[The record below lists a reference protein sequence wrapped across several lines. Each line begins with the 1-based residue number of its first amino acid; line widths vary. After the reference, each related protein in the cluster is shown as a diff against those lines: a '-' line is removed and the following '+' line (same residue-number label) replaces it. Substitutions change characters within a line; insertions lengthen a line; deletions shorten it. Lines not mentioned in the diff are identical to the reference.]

1 MEKVKTGLRLFVT
14 VLFLLLAS
22 VGIGIG
28 SILNNQVTSMDK
40 RIQIE
45 RLDKREDEEDEQP
58 DIEI

>member
-1 MEKVKTGLRLFVT
+1 MEKVKKGLRFFVT

-40 RIQIE
+40 RTQIE
-45 RLDKREDEEDEQP
+45 RLDKREDEDDEQP
-58 DIEI
+58 NIET

>member
-1 MEKVKTGLRLFVT
+1 MGKVKKGLRFFVT
-14 VLFLLLAS
+14 VLFLILAS

-45 RLDKREDEEDEQP
+45 RLDKREDEDDEQP
-58 DIEI
+58 EIET

>member
-1 MEKVKTGLRLFVT
+1 MGKVKKGLRFFVT

-45 RLDKREDEEDEQP
+45 RLDKREDEDDEQP
-58 DIEI
+58 DIET

>member
-1 MEKVKTGLRLFVT
+1 MGKVKKGLRFFVT
-14 VLFLLLAS
+14 VLFLILAS

-45 RLDKREDEEDEQP
+45 RLDKREDEDKEQP
-58 DIEI
+58 DIET

>member
-1 MEKVKTGLRLFVT
+1 MGKVKKGLRFFVT
-14 VLFLLLAS
+14 VLFLILAS

-45 RLDKREDEEDEQP
+45 RLDKREDEDDEQP
-58 DIEI
+58 NIET

>member
-1 MEKVKTGLRLFVT
+1 MGKVKTGLRFFVT

-45 RLDKREDEEDEQP
+45 RLDKREDEDDEQP
-58 DIEI
+58 NIET

>member
-1 MEKVKTGLRLFVT
+1 MRKVKNGLRFLVT
-14 VLFLLLAS
+14 VLFLILAS

-45 RLDKREDEEDEQP
+45 RLDKREDEDDEQP
-58 DIEI
+58 EIET

>member
-1 MEKVKTGLRLFVT
+1 MEKVKKGLRFFVT

-45 RLDKREDEEDEQP
+45 RLDKREDEDDEQP
-58 DIEI
+58 NIET